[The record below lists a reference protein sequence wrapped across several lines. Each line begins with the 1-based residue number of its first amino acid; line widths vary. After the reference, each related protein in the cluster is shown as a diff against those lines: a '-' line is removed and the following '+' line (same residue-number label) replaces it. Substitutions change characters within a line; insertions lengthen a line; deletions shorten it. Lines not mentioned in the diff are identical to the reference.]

1 MPVTVSYPGIY
12 IQELPSST
20 HTITAAPTNI
30 AVFIGYTHP
39 LKTKRKNFGKAVQI
53 FGFADY
59 QREFGGFL
67 RSRVYALTG
76 ASEWLK
82 PDGTPAFAK
91 PATAP
96 ENSFGDMATAV
107 NQFFLNGGT
116 QAYVVGLVPG
126 SDPSQV
132 TGGVA
137 PPPSPPTGL
146 GMTFTAREVTDT
158 NFVMTLTVR
167 PIPLG
172 SAGPFKADVILTY
185 GPAPGPQP
193 GAGAPPGTITETYR
207 GVTLTPPQLQSP
219 PVAADPSFIENRI
232 GTIDNPI
239 SQLATVSVHTGP
251 TLSDFQALFQSKTWT
266 FSDAQLA
273 GVQSGPPPMV
283 QLQSTDFTAVM
294 QQDTD
299 LDKVP
304 IFNLMVIPGVTNSL
318 VLSTAETFCENKR
331 AFLIV
336 DPPITDSADGT
347 LLHFPNTIQDTI
359 AGKNLDAQNVPI
371 IVPESKNAALYFP
384 YLLSPDPLTGQP
396 VNLATGSLNEIPPS
410 ATVAGVFAATD
421 VSRGVWKAPAGFQ
434 STTRNITGVVER
446 GRMTDQRQGL
456 LNPIGVDCL
465 RDFPNIGT
473 AVFGARTLVTLT
485 DEQWRYVPV
494 RRMALFLE
502 QTFYAQLGWVVFE
515 PNDEPLWAAIRMSIN
530 AFLLGLF
537 RQGAFQGDTPS
548 KAFKV
553 SCDSQTTTQTDI
565 DNGIVNIVVGFAP
578 LKPAEFVI
586 ITISQLAGQT
596 QTS

>member
-39 LKTKRKNFGKAVQI
+39 LKTKRENWGKAVQI

-67 RSRVYALTG
+67 RSRNYAFAG
-76 ASEWLK
+76 ASEWIGQDGK
-82 PDGTPAFAK
+82 PIFADSTK
-91 PATAP
+91 AP
-96 ENSFGDMATAV
+96 EASFGDMASAV

-116 QAYVVGLVPG
+116 QAYIVGLLPQTDLSKPLPDILSV
-126 SDPSQV
+126 V
-132 TGGVA
+132 GGVA
-137 PPPSPPTGL
+137 PPPFSPPEDFGI
-146 GMTFTAREVTDT
+146 TFTAREITDK
-158 NFVMTLTVR
+158 NFVMTLTMR

-172 SAGPFKADVILTY
+172 SPPGDEKADVIITY

-193 GAGAPPGTITETYR
+193 GIGAPPGTITETYR
-207 GVTLTPPQLQSP
+207 AVTLTPRLLGSP
-219 PVAADPSFIENRI
+219 PADIDPNFIQNRVGTAEN
-232 GTIDNPI
+232 PV
-239 SQLATVSVHTGP
+239 SALVTVSVDSSFSGFQSRFPSGRTWSFTDAQFP
-251 TLSDFQALFQSKTWT
+251 VASFQNLFEASDFTQ
-266 FSDAQLA
+266 
-273 GVQSGPPPMV
+273 
-283 QLQSTDFTAVM
+283 VM
-294 QQDTD
+294 QQDTS

-331 AFLIV
+331 AFLIM
-336 DPPITDSADGT
+336 DPPLTDSADGT
-347 LLHFPNTIQDTI
+347 LLHFPKTIQDTI
-359 AGKNLDAQNVPI
+359 NGNNFPI
-371 IVPESKNAALYFP
+371 TIPESKNAALYFP

-396 VNLATGSLNEIPPS
+396 TNLATGSLNEIPPS

-421 VSRGVWKAPAGFQ
+421 LSRGVWKAPAGFQ
-434 STTRNITGVVER
+434 ATTRNTTGVVER

-502 QTFYAQLGWVVFE
+502 QTFYANLGWVVFE
-515 PNDEPLWAAIRMSIN
+515 PNDEPLWAAIRMSIS
-530 AFLLGLF
+530 AFMLGLF

>member
-39 LKTKRKNFGKAVQI
+39 LKTKPANWGKAVLI

-67 RSRVYALTG
+67 RSTAYAFAG
-76 ASEWLK
+76 ASQWIK
-82 PDGTPAFAK
+82 DGTPVFASEV
-91 PATAP
+91 PHWDP
-96 ENSFGDMATAV
+96 ENNSFGDMASAV

-126 SDPSQV
+126 SDPSQFA
-132 TGGVA
+132 GGIA
-137 PPPSPPTGL
+137 PPLSPPSVL
-146 GMTFTAREVTDT
+146 GMTFTAREITDA
-158 NFVMTLTVR
+158 NFVMTLTLR
-167 PIPLG
+167 PILPLG
-172 SAGPFKADVILTY
+172 SPPGPFKADVIITY
-185 GPAPGPQP
+185 GPAPQP
-193 GAGAPPGTITETYR
+193 GVGAPPGTITESYR
-207 GVTLTPPQLQSP
+207 GVTLTPPQLESP
-219 PVAADPSFIENRI
+219 PVGTDPNFIENRI
-232 GTIDNPI
+232 GTADNPV
-239 SQLATVSVHTGP
+239 SQLATVSAHTGP
-251 TLSDFQALFQSKTWT
+251 TLSDFQALFPSMTWT
-266 FSDAQLA
+266 FTTASLQGSPPSFRNLFE
-273 GVQSGPPPMV
+273 GP
-283 QLQSTDFTAVM
+283 DFTKVM

-336 DPPITDSADGT
+336 DPPLTDSVDDSQ
-347 LLHFPNTIQDTI
+347 LHFKHTIDKTVSEGTI
-359 AGKNLDAQNVPI
+359 PH
-371 IVPESKNAALYFP
+371 SKNAALYFP
-384 YLLSPDPLTGQP
+384 YLKSPDPLTGQSI
-396 VNLATGSLNEIPPS
+396 NLVTGSINEIPPS

-434 STTRNITGVVER
+434 ATTRNTTGVVER
-446 GRMTDQRQGL
+446 GKMTDQRQGL

-473 AVFGARTLVTLT
+473 AVFGARTTVTLT

-502 QTFYAQLGWVVFE
+502 QTFYATLGWVVFE
-515 PNDEPLWAAIRMSIN
+515 PNDEPLWSAIRMSIN
-530 AFLLGLF
+530 AFMLGLF
-537 RQGAFQGDTPS
+537 RQGAFQGKTPS
-548 KAFKV
+548 EAFKV

-565 DNGIVNIVVGFAP
+565 NNGIVNIVVGFAP